1 MASLLAKI
9 MRYGDDLAYMH
20 DRGFTDFTRDAGQ
33 SLLQILKERAV
44 ASGLV
49 VDLGC
54 GTRVIAE

>member
-1 MASLLAKI
+1 